1 MNREQQEH
9 VEEMLF
15 KSYLGLLTLRTIL
28 KRLHLP
34 LALEAT
40 EQTLKAIGDAYPAFV
55 GRSALRGPTP

>member
-40 EQTLKAIGDAYPAFV
+40 EQTLKSG
-55 GRSALRGPTP
+55 